1 MQIKL
6 DFTLD
11 TVDARREYVQEY
23 IKENA
28 ERLNNDNLEMLSN
41 YILWAVERQEGIDFG
56 IESKRTPWKSRVI

>member
-23 IKENA
+23 IKENG

-41 YILWAVERQEGIDFG
+41 YILWAVER
-56 IESKRTPWKSRVI
+56 